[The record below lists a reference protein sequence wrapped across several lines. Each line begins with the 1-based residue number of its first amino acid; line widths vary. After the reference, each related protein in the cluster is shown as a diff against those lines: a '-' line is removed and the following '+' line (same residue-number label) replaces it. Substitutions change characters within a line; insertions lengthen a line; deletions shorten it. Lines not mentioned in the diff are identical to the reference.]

1 MISRN
6 QIERIVFALLM
17 IAVILLIH
25 IFHLTLGVRPIDD
38 IVEVYRFGSKST
50 PVVTLIGSVHGNER
64 AGTMALEKLIEEK
77 GDKLN
82 EFPGTLII
90 IPKPNPTGIKNDVRH
105 AIDPVFGQ
113 IDINRTY
120 KCEEPNCPQ
129 ITSLIKSVVGR
140 SDLVVEFHE
149 AYDFHQMNK
158 SSLGSC
164 IIPTH
169 HNLTF
174 DTSDLIVKNL
184 NANITEPLK
193 KFITLN
199 RNSCEIP
206 TSLSCYCET
215 NNIPYIL
222 VEITG
227 QLEKQP
233 IEKRMTQVR
242 TITDTVINVNSL

>member
-1 MISRN
+1 MI
-6 QIERIVFALLM
+6 IT
-17 IAVILLIH
+17 ILLIAIIILIH
-25 IFHLTLGVRPIDD
+25 FINIIVGSKFRHDEM
-38 IVEVYRFGSKST
+38 VEVYRYGSKPT

-64 AGTMALEKLIEEK
+64 AGTMALEKLIKDK
-77 GDKLN
+77 GDDLN
-82 EFPGTLII
+82 NFPGTLII
-90 IPKPNPTGIKNDVRH
+90 IPKPNPFGIRNDVRH
-105 AIDPVFGQ
+105 SVDPIFGQ

-129 ITSLIKSVVGR
+129 ITDLIKNIVGQ

-149 AYDFHQMNK
+149 AYDFHQINK

-169 HNLTF
+169 HNITF
-174 DTSDLIVKNL
+174 DTSDLIVRNL
-184 NANITEPLK
+184 NADITDPLK
-193 KFITLN
+193 KFITLD

-227 QLEKQP
+227 QLEKQT
-233 IEKRMTQVR
+233 IEKRMNQVR
-242 TITDTVINVNSL
+242 TITDTVLDI

>member
-1 MISRN
+1 MDKIEKICIS
-6 QIERIVFALLM
+6 LLM
-17 IAVILLIH
+17 VAIILLIYVVCVVLN
-25 IFHLTLGVRPIDD
+25 IRISALETDD
-38 IVEVYRFGSKST
+38 IVEVHRFGSKPS
-50 PVVTLIGSVHGNER
+50 PIVTLIGSVHGNER
-64 AGTMALEKLIEEK
+64 AGTLALEQLIMEQSN
-77 GDKLN
+77 KLN

-90 IPKPNPTGIKNDVRH
+90 IPRPNPTGILNDVRH
-105 AIDPVFGQ
+105 AIDPVHGV

-129 ITSLIKSVVGR
+129 ITGLIKNLVEN

-149 AYDFHQMNK
+149 AYDFHQINK

-169 HNLTF
+169 HNITF
-174 DTSDLIVKNL
+174 KTSDIIVKNL
-184 NANITEPLK
+184 NANITDPLK
-193 KFITLN
+193 KFITLD

-227 QLEKQP
+227 QLNKQP
-233 IEKRMTQVR
+233 IDKRIQQVR
-242 TITDTVINVNSL
+242 TITDTIIGKN

>member
-1 MISRN
+1 MM
-6 QIERIVFALLM
+6 QTLTVLLM
-17 IAVILLIH
+17 IAIILLLH
-25 IFHLTLGVRPIDD
+25 ICQTLGILRFDNVNKDE

-50 PVVTLIGSVHGNER
+50 PVITLIGSVHGNER
-64 AGTMALEKLIEEK
+64 AGTLALEQLIHEK
-77 GDKLN
+77 GNKLN
-82 EFPGTLII
+82 EFPGTLVIV
-90 IPKPNPTGIKNDVRH
+90 PKPNPSGIINDVRH
-105 AIDPVFGQ
+105 AIDDIHGQ

-120 KCEEPNCPQ
+120 KCINDSCPQ
-129 ITSLIKSVVGR
+129 ITDLIKSLVHQ

-149 AYDFHQMNK
+149 AYDFHQINQ

-184 NANITEPLK
+184 NANITDPLK
-193 KFITLN
+193 KFITLD

-233 IEKRMTQVR
+233 IEKRISQVR
-242 TITDTVINVNSL
+242 TITDTIIGV